1 MDLCYKKFDWKP
13 LPDNLSNK
21 ILKFAQECHEKNIGH
36 VCHFAY
42 LLHPK
47 LTSDI
52 ITWYARFDDKHRPP
66 VHKALGVQITI
77 LTTDVAPHSDPYR
90 DTTYFYLLKNGGPNV
105 KTSWWDNPNNLVRS
119 EYYTSVNG
127 LNMIESHV
135 IEQGTWNMFNHEIV
149 HSVENVKD
157 MRISLN
163 FHLNFTSPML
173 NGPLL
178 RDIFKQWKTMDFV
191 KEMYEQ

>member
-21 ILKFAQECHEKNIGH
+21 ILKFAQECHEKNIGR
-36 VCHFAY
+36 VWQRELSVY

-47 LTSDI
+47 LRSDI
-52 ITWYARFDDKHRPP
+52 ITWYARFNDKHRPP
-66 VHKALGVQITI
+66 IHKSPGVQITV
-77 LTTDVAPHSDPYR
+77 LTTDINPHSDPYR
-90 DTTYFYLLKNGGPNV
+90 DTTFFYLLKNGGPNV
-105 KTSWWDNPNNLVRS
+105 KTSWWDNPDNLGRAEVFP
-119 EYYTSVNG
+119 VDG

-135 IEQGTWNMFNHEIV
+135 VEQGTWNMFNHEIV

-157 MRISLN
+157 MRISLS
-163 FHLNFTSPML
+163 FHLNFASMI

-191 KEMYEQ
+191 KEMYE